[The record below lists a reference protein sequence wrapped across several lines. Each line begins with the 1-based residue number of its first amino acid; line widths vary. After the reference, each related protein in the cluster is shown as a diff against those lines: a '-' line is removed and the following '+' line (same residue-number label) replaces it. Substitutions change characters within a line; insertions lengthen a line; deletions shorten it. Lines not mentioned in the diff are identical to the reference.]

1 MLPYKTE
8 DEWKCCLIRQR
19 VDWKCCLIRQRMN
32 GNVALYKAE
41 DEWMFA
47 IKTEET

>member
-19 VDWKCCLIRQRMN
+19 MNGMLPYKTEDEWKCCLIRQRMN
-32 GNVALYKAE
+32 GSVAL
-41 DEWMFA
+41 
-47 IKTEET
+47 